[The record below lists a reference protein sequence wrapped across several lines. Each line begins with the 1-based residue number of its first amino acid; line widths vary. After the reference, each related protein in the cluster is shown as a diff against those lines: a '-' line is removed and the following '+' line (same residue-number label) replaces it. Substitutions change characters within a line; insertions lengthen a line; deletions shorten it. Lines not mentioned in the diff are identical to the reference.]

1 MEQSREALDASA
13 GHIAKNHYSS
23 RSFTPVLIAGPG
35 VQSLH
40 DIVQDRQLLHCSPKE
55 SIPQEV
61 RGVLKTGELSKNV
74 RLEV

>member
-1 MEQSREALDASA
+1 MPARVTSLKIIIQVVPSLR
-13 GHIAKNHYSS
+13 SS
-23 RSFTPVLIAGPG
+23 SPARVCKACMTLFRIGSFSNA
-35 VQSLH
+35 
-40 DIVQDRQLLHCSPKE
+40 RPKE